1 MLQAESTWLLI
12 ADISGYTSYLAA
24 VELDHAQDILADL
37 IGTVV
42 TSLRPGFR
50 LAKLEGDAAFVAAPA
65 DKLDGSLLLDT
76 VERCYFGFRRRRRDV
91 RQATSCDC
99 NACTRIPDLNLKFV
113 VHHGMAL
120 RQRVAGSEELLGS
133 DVIVVHRL
141 LKNEVVERLGVSA
154 YALFTQAAI
163 DAMAIDPEAL
173 GMAPLMETYEHV
185 GEVPTWVHDLE
196 RRWQEE
202 EARQRVYVS
211 ADEAAF
217 GVSIPTSAPPQVA
230 WEFLTVPG
238 RRAGWQ
244 AGVTD
249 VLLADSTG
257 NRRGVGATIHC
268 MHGAEAVVEEILDWR
283 PYDYW
288 SNRSTINTPAG
299 PIKMLATVELEP
311 TGSGTTIHF
320 RYAAPKAAKERA
332 ILQELLPVYE
342 GMFAA
347 SSTAMISQLEAE
359 LAERRVDPPVEPDLP
374 EHKPDSV
381 LAALG
386 PDPMRALSQT

>member
-1 MLQAESTWLLI
+1 MLQAEPTWLLI
-12 ADISGYTSYLAA
+12 ADISGYTSYLAG

-42 TSLRPGFR
+42 TSLRPGLR

-65 DKLDGSLLLDT
+65 GKLDGSLLLDT
-76 VERCYFGFRRRRRDV
+76 IERCYFGFRRRRRDV

-99 NACTRIPDLNLKFV
+99 NACNRIPDLNLKLV
-113 VHHGMAL
+113 VHHGLAL

-141 LKNEVVERLGVSA
+141 LKNEVVEQLGVSA
-154 YALFTQAAI
+154 YALFTQAAV
-163 DAMAIDPEAL
+163 DGMAIDPAAL
-173 GMAPLMETYEHV
+173 GMSSLTETYEHV
-185 GEVPTWVHDLE
+185 GDVHTWVHDLE

-211 ADEAAF
+211 QVDSAF
-217 GVSIPTSAPPQVA
+217 GVSVPTTAPPQVA

-257 NRRGVGATIHC
+257 NRRSVGATIHC
-268 MHGAEAVVEEILDWR
+268 MHGAEAVIEEILDWR

-299 PIKMLATVELEP
+299 PMRMLATVELEP
-311 TGSGTTIHF
+311 TASGTTIHF
-320 RYAAPKAAKERA
+320 RYAAPRAPKERA

-347 SSTAMISQLEAE
+347 SSAAMISQLEAE
-359 LAERRVDPPVEPDLP
+359 LAERRVDSPVEPDLP
-374 EHKPDSV
+374 VRSTNSRF
-381 LAALG
+381 ANG
-386 PDPMRALSQT
+386 

>member
-1 MLQAESTWLLI
+1 MPTAMPQAESTWLLI

-76 VERCYFGFRRRRRDV
+76 IERCYFGFRRRRRDV
-91 RQATSCDC
+91 RQATSCEC
-99 NACTRIPDLNLKFV
+99 NACARIPDLNLKFV

-163 DAMAIDPEAL
+163 RAMAIDPEAL
-173 GMAPLMETYEHV
+173 GMAPMMETYEHV
-185 GEVPTWVHDLE
+185 GQVPTWIHDLE

-202 EARQRVYVS
+202 ESRQRVYVS
-211 ADEAAF
+211 ADDAAF

-249 VLLADSTG
+249 VLLANSTG

-288 SNRSTINTPAG
+288 SNRSTINTPTG
-299 PIKMLATVELEP
+299 PMKMLATVELEA
-311 TGSGTTIHF
+311 TTSGTTIHF

-359 LAERRVDPPVEPDLP
+359 LAKRKTDPAVEPEVPARKSDG
-374 EHKPDSV
+374 V
-381 LAALG
+381 LAALA
-386 PDPMRALSQT
+386 PESA

>member
-1 MLQAESTWLLI
+1 MLQAEATWLLI

-50 LAKLEGDAAFVAAPA
+50 LAKLEGDAAFVAAPSG
-65 DKLDGSLLLDT
+65 KLDGSLLLDT
-76 VERCYFGFRRRRRDV
+76 IERCYFGFRRRRRDV
-91 RQATSCDC
+91 RQATSCEC

-141 LKNEVVERLGVSA
+141 LKNEVVERLGVGA
-154 YALFTQAAI
+154 YALFTQAAV
-163 DAMAIDPEAL
+163 DAMGIDPKAL
-173 GMAPLMETYEHV
+173 GMAPLTETYEHV
-185 GEVPTWVHDLE
+185 GEVATWVHDLE

-202 EARQRVYVS
+202 ETRQRVYVS
-211 ADEAAF
+211 AEAAAL

-244 AGVTD
+244 AGVTE

-268 MHGAEAVVEEILDWR
+268 MHGAEAVIEEILDWR

-299 PIKMLATVELEP
+299 PMKMLATVELEP
-311 TGSGTTIHF
+311 TASGTTIHF

-347 SSTAMISQLEAE
+347 SSTAMISQLEDE
-359 LAERRVDPPVEPDLP
+359 LADRRVDPPTEPKLP
-374 EHKPDSV
+374 ARGTNSRF
-381 LAALG
+381 ANG
-386 PDPMRALSQT
+386 

>member
-1 MLQAESTWLLI
+1 MLQAEPTWLLI

-65 DKLDGSLLLDT
+65 GKLDGSLLLDT
-76 VERCYFGFRRRRRDV
+76 IERCYFGFRRRRRDV
-91 RQATSCDC
+91 RQATSCNC
-99 NACTRIPDLNLKFV
+99 NACIRIPDLNLKFV
-113 VHHGMAL
+113 VHYGMAL

-154 YALFTQAAI
+154 YALFTQEAV
-163 DAMAIDPEAL
+163 DAMAIDPKAL
-173 GMAPLMETYEHV
+173 GMAPLAETYEHV
-185 GEVPTWVHDLE
+185 GEVATWVHDLE

-202 EARQRVYVS
+202 ETRQRVHVS
-211 ADEAAF
+211 AEAAAF

-257 NRRGVGATIHC
+257 NRRSVGATIHC

-299 PIKMLATVELEP
+299 PMRMLATVELEP
-311 TGSGTTIHF
+311 TASGTTIHF
-320 RYAAPKAAKERA
+320 RYAAPKAPKERA

-359 LAERRVDPPVEPDLP
+359 LARRRVDSPVEPDLP
-374 EHKPDSV
+374 ARGTNTR
-381 LAALG
+381 LANG
-386 PDPMRALSQT
+386 

>member
-1 MLQAESTWLLI
+1 VPDAMLQAEPTWLLI
-12 ADISGYTSYLAA
+12 ADISGYTSYLAS

-76 VERCYFGFRRRRRDV
+76 IERCYFGFRRRRRDV

-141 LKNEVVERLGVSA
+141 LKNEVVERLGIGA
-154 YALFTQAAI
+154 YALITQAAI
-163 DAMAIDPEAL
+163 DVMAVAPEAL
-173 GMAPLMETYEHV
+173 GMAPLVEAYEHV
-185 GEVPTWVHDLE
+185 GEIATWIHDLE

-202 EARQRVYVS
+202 ESRQRVYVS
-211 ADEAAF
+211 ADDAAF
-217 GVSIPTSAPPQVA
+217 AVSIQTSAPPQVA

-244 AGVTD
+244 TGVTD
-249 VLLADSTG
+249 VLLADGVG

-268 MHGAEAVVEEILDWR
+268 MHGSEAVVEEILDWR

-288 SNRSTINTPAG
+288 TNRSTVNTPAG
-299 PIKMLATVELEP
+299 PMKMLATVELEP
-311 TGSGTTIHF
+311 TASGTTISF

-342 GMFAA
+342 QMFAA
-347 SSTAMISQLEAE
+347 SSAAMINQLEAD
-359 LAERRVDPPVEPDLP
+359 LAERSADPAREPDLP
-374 EHKPDSV
+374 ARKADGV
-381 LAALG
+381 LASLG
-386 PDPMRALSQT
+386 ASA